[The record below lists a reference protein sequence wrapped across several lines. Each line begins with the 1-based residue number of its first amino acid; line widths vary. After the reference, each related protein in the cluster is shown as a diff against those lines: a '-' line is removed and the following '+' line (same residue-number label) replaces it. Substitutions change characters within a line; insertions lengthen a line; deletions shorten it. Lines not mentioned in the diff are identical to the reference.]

1 MSGGEKLTPEHLERA
16 AYVYVRQSS
25 PGQVRH
31 NRESQRRQY
40 GLSSRAQALGFGRV
54 EVIDEDLG
62 RSGSGSVERPGFS
75 RLLTAVCEG
84 QVGVVLAVDASRLAR
99 NNREWY
105 HLMDLC
111 AHTGTLLADYEDI
124 FDPRRLN
131 DRLLLGLKG
140 TMSEFELGLLR
151 ERALEAQKQMI
162 RRAEMLWNVAV
173 GYVRTEDNGC
183 EMTPDLQV
191 QAAVRGVLAKFRE
204 FGSARQVLLWYG
216 QERLPLPSAV
226 PGSSGSRVVWRGA
239 TKSRI
244 LSLVKNPIY
253 AGAFVYGR
261 TRTKARW
268 EDGRLRKQSGQ
279 RVPQEEWE
287 VLIPD
292 HHPGYITWKEYER
305 NQATLA
311 SNTREKMT
319 TGAPRGGSG
328 LLSGLLRCGRCGRML
343 SVGYSGANHR
353 VLRYQCR
360 GSNVNHGNGKC
371 ISFAGRKVDQ
381 AVSETVMKALEPAG
395 VEAALLAWNRSQEQ
409 EDEKQK
415 ALRLALEKAHYEA
428 ERRRRQYEAVEPE
441 NRLVASE
448 LETRWNQALMEVSVL
463 EDRIA
468 VETSGDAAPSA
479 SERESLFDLGEDL
492 ATAWSHPDASP
503 KLKKRILRTV
513 LVEIVAAI
521 SESTP
526 EVILRLH
533 WAGGAHTEL
542 RVRKYRTGEHRYKTD
557 RKVVDLVRELAEVST
572 DQDITRVL
580 SRLGCLTGKGNRF
593 TEARVRALRSYHKIP
608 VFNPSA
614 PRDWATM
621 SEVVTTLGVSERTVR
636 RFRERGILPARH
648 AAPHAPWVILL
659 SDLDRPEVL
668 AAALAVREGRQEPS
682 AGSGQREI
690 PYKSTM

>member
-31 NRESQRRQY
+31 NLESQRRQY

-162 RRAEMLWNVAV
+162 RRGEMIWNVAV

-305 NQATLA
+305 NQITLA

-319 TGAPRGGSG
+319 TGAPREGSG
-328 LLSGLLRCGRCGRML
+328 LLSGLLRCSRCGRML

-360 GSNVNHGNGKC
+360 GSNVNHGNRKC

-381 AVSETVMKALEPAG
+381 AVSETVLKALEPAG

-415 ALRLALEKAHYEA
+415 ALRLALEKARYEA

-513 LVEIVAAI
+513 LVEIMADL
-521 SESTP
+521 SESNP
-526 EVILRLH
+526 EVVLKLH
-533 WAGGAHTEL
+533 WAGGTHTEL
-542 RVRKYRTGEHRYKTD
+542 RVKKYRTGEHRYKTD

-621 SEVVTTLGVSERTVR
+621 SEAVTTLGVSERTVR
-636 RFRERGILPARH
+636 RFMERGILPARH